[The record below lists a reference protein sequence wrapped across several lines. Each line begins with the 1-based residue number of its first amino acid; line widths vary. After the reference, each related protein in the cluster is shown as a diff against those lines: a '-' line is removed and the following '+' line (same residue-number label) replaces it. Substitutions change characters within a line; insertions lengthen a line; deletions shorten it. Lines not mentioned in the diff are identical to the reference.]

1 MMSAMIGH
9 RRPNRQRALRLKLR
23 DVLYRLKPDADA
35 FDIFNTVEKV
45 LRAVEQEPLAVLAE
59 DPVPGCGCWL
69 CVLRLNAWVAQET
82 ARRVV
87 EQEDVE
93 WVATER

>member
-1 MMSAMIGH
+1 MIGH

-35 FDIFNTVEKV
+35 ADIFDTVVKV
-45 LRAVEQEPLAVLAE
+45 IRAVEQEPLAVLAE
-59 DPVPGCGCWL
+59 DPVPGCACWL
-69 CVLRLNAWVAQET
+69 CVLRLNAGVTQEA
-82 ARRVV
+82 ARRAV

-93 WVATER
+93 WVAGER